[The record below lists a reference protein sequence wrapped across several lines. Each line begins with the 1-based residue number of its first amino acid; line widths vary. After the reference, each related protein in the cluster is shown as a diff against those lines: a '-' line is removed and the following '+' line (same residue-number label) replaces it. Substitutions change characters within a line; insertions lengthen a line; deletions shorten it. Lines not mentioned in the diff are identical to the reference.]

1 MHAIS
6 TYRFFKGE
14 LGGRS
19 KVSGAFLS
27 FLRLFWVGCP
37 SSQREQKRMGTFRP
51 KKERGGRRKKEM
63 YCKGKRDPSCLRR
76 RNWKF
81 LFFGWV
87 ALLSSLSLSDLE
99 GVVYGAVDPVVRRHH
114 HHPVPPKVLQHGN
127 HRFGDLK

>member
-1 MHAIS
+1 
-6 TYRFFKGE
+6 
-14 LGGRS
+14 
-19 KVSGAFLS
+19 
-27 FLRLFWVGCP
+27 
-37 SSQREQKRMGTFRP
+37 MGTFRP
-51 KKERGGRRKKEM
+51 KKEGGRGGKEEM

-81 LFFGWV
+81 LFFGWVV

-127 HRFGDLK
+127 HRFGDLKQLSFKKIEFKICENPNLGTRRLRP